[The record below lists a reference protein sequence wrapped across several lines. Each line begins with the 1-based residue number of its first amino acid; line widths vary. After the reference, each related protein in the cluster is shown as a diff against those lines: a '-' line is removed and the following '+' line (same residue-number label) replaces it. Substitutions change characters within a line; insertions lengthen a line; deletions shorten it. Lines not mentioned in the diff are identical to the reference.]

1 LKKTRLVVLS
11 GPSGSGKSTA
21 LNVLEDLGYY
31 CVDNL
36 PTTLLPKFL
45 ELFSQSAEIT
55 KVATVVDVREKEFL
69 KDFPNIFRSVKEA
82 GCKAELI
89 FLDADD
95 EVLARRFSETRR
107 RHPIENVSSPMDGVA
122 IERKLLTELK
132 ATADEIVDTSTF
144 NVHELKDYL
153 LEHFKTSDGAPVMS
167 VSLVSFGFRYG
178 LPVDADIVMDV
189 RFLPNPYFI
198 DEFKGLD
205 GTDEA
210 VREFVLSKKET
221 KGFIERFTALLTY
234 LIPLYSKEG
243 KSYLKVAI
251 GCTGG
256 RHRSVS
262 IVESL
267 SSSAA
272 LPYGSRCR
280 IKHRDIKKI

>member
-1 LKKTRLVVLS
+1 MKKTRLVVLS

-69 KDFPNIFRSVKEA
+69 KDFPSIFRSVKEA

-89 FLDADD
+89 FLDAAD
-95 EVLARRFSETRR
+95 EALARRFSETRR
-107 RHPIENVSSPMDGVA
+107 RHPIENVSSPMDGIA
-122 IERKLLTELK
+122 IERELLTEVK
-132 ATADEIVDTSTF
+132 AAADEIVDTTAF

-153 LEHFKTSDGAPVMS
+153 LEYFKTTDGGPVMS

-178 LPVDADIVMDV
+178 VPVDADIVMDV

-205 GTDEA
+205 GTDAA

-221 KGFIERFTALLTY
+221 KGFIEKFTALLTY

-256 RHRSVS
+256 KHRSVS

-267 SSSAA
+267 FSCAA
-272 LPYGSRCR
+272 LQYGKCK

>member
-1 LKKTRLVVLS
+1 MKRTKLVVLS

-69 KDFPNIFRSVKEA
+69 KDFPSIFRSVKKA
-82 GCKAELI
+82 GCNAELI
-89 FLDADD
+89 FLEADD
-95 EVLARRFSETRR
+95 EVLSRRFSETRR
-107 RHPIENVSSPMDGVA
+107 RHPIDNVATPMEGIS
-122 IERKLLTELK
+122 IERELLVEVK
-132 ATADEIVDTSTF
+132 ATADEIIDTSAF
-144 NVHELKDYL
+144 NVHELKEHM
-153 LEHFKTSDGAPVMS
+153 LEHFKTLDGVHAMS
-167 VSLVSFGFRYG
+167 ISLISFGFRYG
-178 LPVDADIVMDV
+178 VPADADIVMDV

-198 DEFKGLD
+198 DEFKGLS
-205 GTDEA
+205 GEDEA
-210 VREFVLSKKET
+210 VRNFVLSKQET

-256 RHRSVS
+256 KHRSVS

-267 SSSAA
+267 SRSAA
-272 LPYGSRCR
+272 SNYGKCT